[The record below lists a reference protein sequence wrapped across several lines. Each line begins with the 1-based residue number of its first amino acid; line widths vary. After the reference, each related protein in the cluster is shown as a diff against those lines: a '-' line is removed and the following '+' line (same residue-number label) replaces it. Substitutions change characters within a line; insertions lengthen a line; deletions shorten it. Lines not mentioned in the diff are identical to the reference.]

1 MRILSAAYILLL
13 AMVLA
18 PTMGIVAALFV
29 LARGVDMAIDLL
41 TEEECE
47 N

>member
-1 MRILSAAYILLL
+1 MKLFEATSILLL

-18 PTMGIVAALFV
+18 PIAGVVVALFV
-29 LARGVDMAIDLL
+29 LFKGVDMAIDLL